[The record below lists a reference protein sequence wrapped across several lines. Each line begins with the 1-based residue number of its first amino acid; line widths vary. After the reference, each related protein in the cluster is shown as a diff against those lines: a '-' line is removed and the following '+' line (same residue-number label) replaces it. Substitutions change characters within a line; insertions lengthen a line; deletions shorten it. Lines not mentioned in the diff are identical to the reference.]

1 MRALGHASEREGAIR
16 RLFVSV
22 NKFTKNLFC
31 NILFLWYNTGNI
43 FFMEVKLF
51 FLLEQK
57 SRFVWTISYVCLML

>member
-1 MRALGHASEREGAIR
+1 MRALGTQAKEGM
-16 RLFVSV
+16 LYGGFFVSV